1 MAFKGFGDYMKA
13 KHGKLFDQAMEIA
26 QDSESRI
33 FDGMIFYLNGYTPN
47 IKEPALL
54 NGAMVQDYLNSKV
67 THIIASE
74 MTNSKI
80 QSIKTPIVKP
90 DWIHQSI
97 KEKRLLPWSQ
107 FRLYS
112 GLDPHQK
119 TIDKFSS
126 RPNPDNTND
135 HNNFDTKKDLDLDDP
150 KVQAV
155 VCTAD
160 GFIKRYFETSRL
172 HYLSTWKSS
181 LVDDVI
187 KQMSKKSSYVPPK
200 NPILMHI
207 DMDCFF
213 VAVALRNQQELNQKP
228 VVIAHSVQSTNFSST
243 SEIASSNYVA
253 RERGIKNGSNL
264 GRAKELAPDLIVLPY
279 DFEGIVECTK
289 ILYNVLLESSD
300 FVQAVSCDEAL
311 IDCSSQIFHEEGMNE
326 PSNETVLGFARN
338 LKKRIFTETNGC
350 SVSIGIGFN
359 PLTARLATH
368 KAKPNG
374 IFRITQAIV
383 DEHML
388 TIPIG
393 NLPGVGRTFIDKFNE
408 MNVITCGDAQRIS
421 LQKLTKVFGEKNGR
435 SLYSFCRGHDTRV
448 LINKPRQSIGAEI
461 NWAVRFKD
469 IAQQNKFILDLCN
482 EVLDRVSATGIHF
495 QHLTVNA
502 KKRDYKGEPWK
513 YLGCGHCINYSK
525 STMLD
530 SFANQSNLYP
540 AVLKLFLEFQIPVQD
555 VRGIGIHLKAQNV
568 VDSGQRKINFFPKKR
583 KDDIVENS
591 SDVELITDI
600 PLKSKRRCSDIIKQ
614 KKELED
620 FHLRPSASQIDAS
633 ILACLPKS
641 IRKEQE
647 RLAVTRPSSV
657 MKGKKKPNLGRKR
670 DTIPTLGGLT
680 DSNLIWNRIQD
691 WLSSAKGGNE
701 PTLVDIESISLYL
714 CALVSNWEMERCQKI
729 LKAIRKSI
737 STREK
742 DSHLQHW
749 DNAYGKILKRVGDIT
764 QDLYGSRII
773 M

>member
-1 MAFKGFGDYMKA
+1 MFPIMAFKGFGDYMKA

-74 MTNSKI
+74 
-80 QSIKTPIVKP
+80 
-90 DWIHQSI
+90 
-97 KEKRLLPWSQ
+97 
-107 FRLYS
+107 
-112 GLDPHQK
+112 
-119 TIDKFSS
+119 
-126 RPNPDNTND
+126 
-135 HNNFDTKKDLDLDDP
+135 DLDLDDP
-150 KVQAV
+150 KVQVV

-279 DFEGIVECTK
+279 DFEGPLIMLTYK
-289 ILYNVLLESSD
+289 
-300 FVQAVSCDEAL
+300 AVSCDEAL

-469 IAQQNKFILDLCN
+469 VPQQNKFILDLCN

-568 VDSGQRKINFFPKKR
+568 VGSGQRKINFFPKKR

-591 SDVELITDI
+591 SDVEVITDI

-647 RLAVTRPSSV
+647 RLATNRPSSV
-657 MKGKKKPNLGRKR
+657 MKGKKKPNLERKR
-670 DTIPTLGGLT
+670 DIIPTLGGLT